1 MSKKIVRGVF
11 NYSHVVLLILVIII
25 FSLFTPNFLTLSNLL
40 TVATNQAPFLLI
52 IAMGMMMAILAHGID
67 LSIGSTLALS
77 SAVAAFFLQSGRG
90 IIGIPLAI
98 IISLGIGA
106 MNGVLITKIH
116 LIPFIATYSMNLVV
130 RGLCYLFTGGLQF
143 FNFSDSFRN
152 FAGGKILG
160 ISNAFWI
167 AAVVFIAI
175 WFLTTRTTF
184 GRSLYGV
191 GMNSEAT
198 ALSGINANGVLI
210 VVYALNGLLGGICG
224 LMYASR
230 LNGVDPTIGADFN
243 LRMIAATLI
252 GGTRFGG
259 GRGSVVRTLF
269 GVLIMMFLTNALN
282 LNKVSS
288 NWQDAMFGMVIV
300 ISLFIDLIGG
310 KVMNSKKFATD

>member
-1 MSKKIVRGVF
+1 MSKKIVRGIF
-11 NYSHVVLLILVIII
+11 NYSHIVMLVLVIAVFAI
-25 FSLFTPNFLTLSNLL
+25 FTPNFLTPSNFL
-40 TVATNQAPFLLI
+40 TVITNQAPFLLV
-52 IAMGMMMAILAHGID
+52 IAMGMTLAILTHGID

-77 SAVAAFFLQSGRG
+77 SAVAAFFLQDGKG
-90 IIGIPLAI
+90 AIGIPLAI
-98 IISLGIGA
+98 LISLAIGA

-143 FNFSDSFRN
+143 FNFSDAFRN
-152 FAGGKILG
+152 FAGGSTLG
-160 ISNAFWI
+160 LSNAFWV
-167 AAVVFIAI
+167 AAVVFIVL
-175 WFLTTRTTF
+175 WFFTTRTTF

-191 GMNSEAT
+191 GYNREAT
-198 ALSGINANGVLI
+198 ALSGINSDGVLI
-210 VVYALNGLLGGICG
+210 VVYAINGLLGGICG

-230 LNGVDPTIGADFN
+230 LNGVDPTVGADFN

-288 NWQDAMFGMVIV
+288 NWQDAVFGIVIV
-300 ISLFIDLIGG
+300 ISLFIDLLGD
-310 KVMNSKKFATD
+310 KVMNSKKFASE